1 MTKPLKLTDQQ
12 LMLLAA
18 ASQREDRL
26 LALPDTL
33 NGRSARAL
41 VSKLLAGGLVEEITL
56 SPADPQWRANE
67 NDAQAVGL
75 RITPAGLQAIG
86 AEEEPGTGIA
96 GPRQDSP
103 APDAADPG
111 EPAPGTLTEP
121 AGARELPVTAQP
133 SAPREGT
140 KQALVLSLLSR
151 PEGATLDD
159 LLSATG
165 WLPHTTRA
173 ALTGLRQRGYPITR
187 DKDAG
192 QESVY
197 RVAPAADPV
206 SAQAAQEPAEV

>member
-12 LMLLAA
+12 LRLLSA

-56 SPADPQWRANE
+56 SPADPQGRANE
-67 NDAQAVGL
+67 NDAPAVGL

-86 AEEEPGTGIA
+86 VEEEPGTGSA

-103 APDAADPG
+103 APEAADPG
-111 EPAPGTLTEP
+111 EPAPGTLTES
-121 AGARELPVTAQP
+121 AGAWELTVTAQP

-165 WLPHTTRA
+165 WRPHTTRA
-173 ALTGLRQRGYPITR
+173 ALTGLRQRGYTVTR

>member
-41 VSKLLAGGLVEEITL
+41 VSKLLAGGLVAEITL

-86 AEEEPGTGIA
+86 VEEEPGTGIA

-121 AGARELPVTAQP
+121 AGAWELPVTAQP

-151 PEGATLDD
+151 PEG
-159 LLSATG
+159 ATG

-197 RVAPAADPV
+197 RVAPAADPI